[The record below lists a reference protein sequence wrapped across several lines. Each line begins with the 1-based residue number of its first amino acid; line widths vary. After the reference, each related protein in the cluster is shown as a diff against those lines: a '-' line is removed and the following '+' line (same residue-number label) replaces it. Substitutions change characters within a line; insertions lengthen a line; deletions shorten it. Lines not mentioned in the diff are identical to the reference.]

1 MKELLFY
8 IVILLANIIQG
19 ITGFA
24 GTILAM
30 PFSIMLV
37 GYDTAKPVLNVLGLL
52 AGIYVFLGNY
62 RAVDRKELKKIVLI
76 MTPGIFAGMGI
87 KLLLAGREAVLYKAL
102 GIFVLL
108 CAVQGFYQKLIAKPA
123 ENERK
128 AGQDNT
134 TGRALGAGHDY
145 APSRA
150 LEAGH
155 DCAVSRGR
163 EAGRDHASN
172 HALEAGQDS
181 AGPEPGRNR
190 LREGM
195 NYALLGTAGIVHGI
209 FVSGGPLLIG
219 YLTGKIDDKTRFR
232 ATISTVWIILNSLI
246 LAGDIRAGLWTKSNL
261 GALGIALP
269 FFLGGMFVGGKLYRV
284 MSRNKFLILTYVLL
298 FISGISLLVK

>member
-108 CAVQGFYQKLIAKPA
+108 CAVQGFYQKLIVKPT
-123 ENERK
+123 ENE
-128 AGQDNT
+128 
-134 TGRALGAGHDY
+134 
-145 APSRA
+145 P
-150 LEAGH
+150 EAGH
-155 DCAVSRGR
+155 DCTPNHELEAGHSCVQ
-163 EAGRDHASN
+163 EAGRDCASN
-172 HALEAGQDS
+172 REPEDRQGGAGL
-181 AGPEPGRNR
+181 EPGRNR
-190 LREGM
+190 LREGV
-195 NYALLGTAGIVHGI
+195 NYAILGAAGIVHGI

-219 YLTGKIDDKTRFR
+219 YLTRKIDDKTGFR

-261 GALGIALP
+261 GALSIALP

-284 MSRNKFLILTYVLL
+284 MSRNVFLILTYVLL

>member
-123 ENERK
+123 INERK
-128 AGQDNT
+128 AGQDC
-134 TGRALGAGHDY
+134 
-145 APSRA
+145 APNRA

-155 DCAVSRGR
+155 NCVQ
-163 EAGRDHASN
+163 EAGRDCASN
-172 HALEAGQDS
+172 REPEDRQDGI
-181 AGPEPGRNR
+181 GPEPGRNR
-190 LREGM
+190 LHEGV

-219 YLTGKIDDKTRFR
+219 YLTRKIDDKTGFR

-246 LAGDIRAGLWTKSNL
+246 LAGDIRAGLWTKSNMA
-261 GALGIALP
+261 ALGIALP

-284 MSRNKFLILTYVLL
+284 MSRNVFLILTYVLL

>member
-108 CAVQGFYQKLIAKPA
+108 CAVQGFYQKLIAKPSK
-123 ENERK
+123 NQRK

-134 TGRALGAGHDY
+134 TGRALGDGHN
-145 APSRA
+145 
-150 LEAGH
+150 
-155 DCAVSRGR
+155 CVQ
-163 EAGRDHASN
+163 EAGRDCASN
-172 HALEAGQDS
+172 REPEDRQDGAGR
-181 AGPEPGRNR
+181 ELGRNR
-190 LREGM
+190 LREGV
-195 NYALLGTAGIVHGI
+195 NYAILGAAGIVHGI

-219 YLTGKIDDKTRFR
+219 YLTRKIDDKTGFR

-284 MSRNKFLILTYVLL
+284 MSRNVFLILTYVLL

>member
-1 MKELLFY
+1 MKELLFC

-52 AGIYVFLGNY
+52 AGIYVFLGNF

-76 MTPGIFAGMGI
+76 MAPGIFAGMGI
-87 KLLLAGREAVLYKAL
+87 KFLLAGREAVLYKAL

-108 CAVQGFYQKLIAKPA
+108 CALQGFYQKLIAKPA
-123 ENERK
+123 ENER
-128 AGQDNT
+128 
-134 TGRALGAGHDY
+134 
-145 APSRA
+145 
-150 LEAGH
+150 
-155 DCAVSRGR
+155 
-163 EAGRDHASN
+163 
-172 HALEAGQDS
+172 EAGQDG

-190 LREGM
+190 LREGV
-195 NYALLGTAGIVHGI
+195 NYALLGMAGIVHGI

-219 YLTGKIDDKTRFR
+219 YLTRKIDDKTRFR

-246 LAGDIRAGLWTKSNL
+246 LAGDIRAELWTKGNL
-261 GALGIALP
+261 GALSIALP

-284 MSRNKFLILTYVLL
+284 MSRNVFLILTYVLL